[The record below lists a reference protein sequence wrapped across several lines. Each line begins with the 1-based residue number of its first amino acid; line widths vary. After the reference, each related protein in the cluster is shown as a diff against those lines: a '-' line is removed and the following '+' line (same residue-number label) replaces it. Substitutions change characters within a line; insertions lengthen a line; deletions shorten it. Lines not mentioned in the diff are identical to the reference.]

1 MSLLGNPLRFGRTE
15 KSRTIALALRT
26 ATCRTATAAGRVRT
40 PTSQDLCVY
49 IPHTRLGFRTEHTT
63 SCTTRRGLPPPRDHL
78 FLSGDAASSNSFAR
92 SAAPGWCFPP
102 RFPPG
107 VSPPRPRAPPYVHR
121 ARPRRAWNAVSLLTA
136 GHHAVPMPLV
146 FLLFLLPLPTR
157 FHERSDQLKRR
168 AQLADAR
175 PLPRTPRR
183 PEGTRTRMDGQA
195 GEPGSV
201 GPPTARGR
209 PPPNQ
214 TTANDN
220 PNTSS
225 PRWEAWVPKP

>member
-1 MSLLGNPLRFGRTE
+1 MRWRFALLRV
-15 KSRTIALALRT
+15 ALPRQP
-26 ATCRTATAAGRVRT
+26 AG
-40 PTSQDLCVY
+40 S
-49 IPHTRLGFRTEHTT
+49 E
-63 SCTTRRGLPPPRDHL
+63 
-78 FLSGDAASSNSFAR
+78 
-92 SAAPGWCFPP
+92 
-102 RFPPG
+102 
-107 VSPPRPRAPPYVHR
+107 
-121 ARPRRAWNAVSLLTA
+121 RPRRRTCVCTFHTRVSAFAPNTPRRARRDEVCPHPETIFFFRVTRRAPTALRVPRHQDGVFHRASPRASRPRVRERHLTA

-183 PEGTRTRMDGQA
+183 SEGTRTRMDGQA
-195 GEPGSV
+195 GEPGSE